1 MVEQHRTG
9 IPTTRAVIVAA
20 FVALLAL
27 AAMTHAWP
35 DGRGD
40 RAAPAPAVSI
50 GPAPPVHGPHEWT
63 FWDQMASA
71 FSVQP
76 LPNHL
81 SRLSGF
87 AFRWWF
93 DATYVGAGAAA
104 ADLDPTPID
113 CGGIARWRGEF
124 ERYGF
129 DAGISFVEMREGACP
144 QARSGVTMG

>member
-9 IPTTRAVIVAA
+9 IPTTRAAIGAA
-20 FVALLAL
+20 LVALLAL
-27 AAMTHAWP
+27 AAMTPGWL
-35 DGRGD
+35 DGRD
-40 RAAPAPAVSI
+40 ERAAPAPAVLI
-50 GPAPPVHGPHEWT
+50 GPAPPVHEPREWA

-76 LPNHL
+76 LPNDL
-81 SRLSGF
+81 SRLSGS

-104 ADLDPTPID
+104 ADLDPTPVD
-113 CGGIARWRGEF
+113 CAGIARWRGEF

-129 DAGISFVEMREGACP
+129 DRGISFVEMREGACP
-144 QARSGVTMG
+144 QARSGATMG